1 MTNHIQKNI
10 LKNISD
16 QNILNIDEDIKNKFK
31 EDRDKLEEYIDKL
44 NSVNKTLT
52 FDNLPKRIKDNLLES
67 SEKLSLKIKDIKN
80 RSSES
85 FYISETAYYLEEYKQ
100 ILKIPIKLNFMG
112 KKIDTHSI
120 DKKDEITEKYID
132 VANKYIPLLALSKST
147 NNSELKIECIHCNNK
162 KNFDIIDNYVYV
174 CIDCGNQIEVFL
186 YTMSYK
192 DTDRV
197 NISAKYTY
205 DRKVHFRDCINQYQG
220 KQNSTIEPKV
230 YEDLTREFDNHHLLL
245 NRSDKKERYSKITK
259 DNVLMFLKELQYTK
273 HYENVNLIHYNFTGI
288 HPPDLSHIEDK
299 LLDDFDILTD
309 LYDKRYKCDKKID
322 RKNFINTQYV
332 LYQFLNR
339 HKFPC
344 KKEDFNILKT
354 IDRKSFHD
362 DICIGLF
369 AELGW
374 NFCHTF

>member
-1 MTNHIQKNI
+1 MLKHINKNV
-10 LKNISD
+10 SE
-16 QNILNIDEDIKNKFK
+16 QNIISIDEEIRFNFR
-31 EDRDKLEEYIDKL
+31 EENEKLPEYQDKL
-44 NSVNKTLT
+44 NNINKILNL
-52 FDNLPKRIKDNLLES
+52 DNLSKRIKDNLLES
-67 SEKLSLKIKDIKN
+67 YQKLTEKIKDLEN
-80 RSSES
+80 RTTES
-85 FYISETAYYLEEYKQ
+85 FYIVETTSCLEEYKN
-100 ILKIPIKLNFMG
+100 ILKTPIKLNFMG
-112 KKIDTHSI
+112 KKVDPGES
-120 DKKDEITEKYID
+120 DKKSEITEKYLKI
-132 VANKYIPLLALSKST
+132 ANKYTTKSNT
-147 NNSELKIECIHCNNK
+147 NIQSDIKLECDNCNNK
-162 KNFDIIDNYVYV
+162 KSFDIIDNYVYV
-174 CIDCGNQIEVFL
+174 CVECGNQIDVFL
-186 YTMSYK
+186 YTKSYK

-220 KQNSTIEPKV
+220 KQNSTIDKKV
-230 YEDLTREFDNHHLLL
+230 YEDLTREFERHHLLHEG
-245 NRSDKKERYSKITK
+245 SGQERFSKITK

-273 HYENVNLIHYNFTGI
+273 HYENVNLIHYNLTGI
-288 HPPDLSHIEDK
+288 KPPDLSNIEDK
-299 LLDDFDILTD
+299 LLDYFDTLTD
-309 LYDKRYKCDKKID
+309 LYDKRYKCDRKID

-374 NFCHTF
+374 NFSHTF

>member
-1 MTNHIQKNI
+1 MLKHIKKNV
-10 LKNISD
+10 SE
-16 QNILNIDEDIKNKFK
+16 QNIISIDEEIRFNFR
-31 EDRDKLEEYIDKL
+31 EENEKLPEYQDKL
-44 NSVNKTLT
+44 NNINKILNL
-52 FDNLPKRIKDNLLES
+52 DNLSKRIKDNLLES
-67 SEKLSLKIKDIKN
+67 HQKLTEKIKDLEN
-80 RSSES
+80 RTTES
-85 FYISETAYYLEEYKQ
+85 FYIVETTSCLEEYKN
-100 ILKIPIKLNFMG
+100 ILKTPIKLNFMG
-112 KKIDTHSI
+112 KKVDPGES
-120 DKKDEITEKYID
+120 DKKSEITEKYLKI
-132 VANKYIPLLALSKST
+132 ANKYTTKSKT
-147 NNSELKIECIHCNNK
+147 NIQSDIKLECDNCDNK
-162 KNFDIIDNYVYV
+162 KTFDIIDNYVYV
-174 CIDCGNQIEVFL
+174 CVECGNQIDVFL
-186 YTMSYK
+186 YTKSYK

-220 KQNSTIEPKV
+220 KQNSTIDKKV
-230 YEDLTREFDNHHLLL
+230 YEDLTREFERHHLLQEG
-245 NRSDKKERYSKITK
+245 SGQERFSKITK

-273 HYENVNLIHYNFTGI
+273 HYENVNLIHYNLTGI
-288 HPPDLSHIEDK
+288 KPPDLSHIEDK
-299 LLDDFDILTD
+299 LLDDFDTLTD
-309 LYDKRYKCDKKID
+309 LYDKRYKCDRKID

-374 NFCHTF
+374 NFSHTF